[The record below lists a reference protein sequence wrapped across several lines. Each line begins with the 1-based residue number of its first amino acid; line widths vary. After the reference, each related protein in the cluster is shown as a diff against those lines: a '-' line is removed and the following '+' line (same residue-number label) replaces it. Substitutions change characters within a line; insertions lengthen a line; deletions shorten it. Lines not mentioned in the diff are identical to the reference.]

1 MACDKRVNRRS
12 SIAEWGTTDAPR
24 KVNGQVRMP
33 LTDRPQ
39 KIRLGQQKRLHTMK
53 TLLLPIIAGAALFAV
68 ASAASAGTLDDVKS
82 KGFLQ
87 CGVNTGLIG
96 FAQPDD
102 QGNWSGLDVD
112 FCRAVAAAIFNDPT
126 KVKFTPLSAKD
137 RFTALQSGEIDV
149 LSR

>member
-1 MACDKRVNRRS
+1 MGDNGRSAEGQRPSPHAFNRS
-12 SIAEWGTTDAPR
+12 P
-24 KVNGQVRMP
+24 P
-33 LTDRPQ
+33 
-39 KIRLGQQKRLHTMK
+39 KIRPGQQKRLHTMK

-68 ASAASAGTLDDVKS
+68 AGAASAGTLDDVKS

-126 KVKFTPLSAKD
+126 KVKFTPLSA
-137 RFTALQSGEIDV
+137 
-149 LSR
+149 